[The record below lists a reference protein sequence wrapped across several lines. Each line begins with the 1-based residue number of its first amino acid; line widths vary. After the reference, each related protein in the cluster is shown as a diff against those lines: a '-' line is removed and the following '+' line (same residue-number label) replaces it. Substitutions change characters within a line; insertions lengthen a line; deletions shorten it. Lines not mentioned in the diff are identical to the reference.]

1 MKVILKKA
9 VVVVTIGMMAMLQSC
24 SSNDDLDGYTPTNF
38 NVGGKVEKG
47 PFVRGTAIQ
56 MQPLDADLDETGES
70 FTSTITDNE
79 GTFTFG
85 SKLLKSPYV
94 KLSASGYY
102 FNEVTGELSKGTLA
116 LNAVANLQNAADVN
130 LNILSHLKYQ
140 RVMDLVSKDG
150 KSFKEAN
157 NQAQEEVLKTFGL
170 EKYAKTDV
178 NHFSITSG
186 TDEAAALIA
195 VSSLILYNRSEA
207 QITEY
212 LSQLSEE
219 FAEDGNF
226 SETTKL
232 QIRKDMFSLESKL
245 PQIAENIKKRYQEMG
260 KEVAVKNLI
269 YYFDWDGD
277 GTAGNEIAPEN
288 HPVSLEANNINVP
301 MEGGSYEVKVNTTV
315 PVYLE
320 RPSISGDDISNL
332 TPVWGMEIY
341 ETGSGSEPS
350 INYTKELNNNIL
362 KVVVK
367 AASFRKEQTASIPL
381 YDGMG
386 NVVAS
391 LSLTQQANPNAE
403 IIVPRLGS
411 EGISLVSDFMRSL
424 SEAVTLE
431 AGINYCYTKIINN
444 PRLVAPSLVAP
455 ISSSEPN
462 IRNCWID
469 SYQALNMIA
478 RLYRADAMYRAVY
491 SPYLNVYRDLCY
503 YQLLTWWGGVVVIP
517 NTGFDGY
524 VDSYVSRTS
533 ESGILQMLE
542 EELLDAIKDLD
553 EKKCVAFAINANDAL
568 FVSKDVAR
576 ILLAKVYMYQ
586 QKWAAASELLQQVV
600 DKNIY
605 SMEKVPTKYT
615 SENKDLIL
623 ALNFSN
629 GSRASRVNVD
639 GSPED
644 VVPIMTTT
652 DVKLLYAE
660 CEIHLGNNAKAS
672 KYISEVGNIN
682 GISGTNVSVEG
693 IKQLRKSLKLQDYF
707 AFLKRNG
714 LAMKELGLEKY
725 QLLLP
730 IPQNEINANPNLT
743 QNPGY

>member
-140 RVMDLVSKDG
+140 RVMDLVAKDG

-269 YYFDWDGD
+269 YFFDWDGD

-288 HPVSLEANNINVP
+288 HPVSLETNNINVP

-320 RPSISGDDISNL
+320 RPSIPGDDIYDNSTSVL
-332 TPVWGMEIY
+332 GMKIY
-341 ETGSGSEPS
+341 ETGSGSEPC
-350 INYTKELNNNIL
+350 INYSKELNNNIL

-367 AASFRKEQTASIPL
+367 AASFRKEQAVSIPL

-391 LSLTQQANPNAE
+391 LNLTQQANPNAE

-411 EGISLVSDFMRSL
+411 DGISCVSEFMKSL
-424 SEAVTLE
+424 ANAVTLE
-431 AGINYCYTKIINN
+431 AQMNYRYTKIIND
-444 PRLVAPSLVAP
+444 PSFVAP
-455 ISSSEPN
+455 IRSSESN
-462 IRNCWID
+462 IHNCYIN

-491 SPYLNVYRDLCY
+491 SPYLNVYRDMCY
-503 YQLLTWWGGVVVIP
+503 YQMLIWWGGVVVVP
-517 NTGFDGY
+517 NAGFEGY
-524 VDSYVSRTS
+524 ADSYVPRTS
-533 ESGILQMLE
+533 ESSILQMLE
-542 EELLDAIKDLD
+542 EELVEAIRNLD
-553 EKKCVAFAINANDAL
+553 EKKCVAFATNANDAL

-586 QKWAAASELLQQVV
+586 QKWAAASNLLQQVV

-623 ALNFSN
+623 ALKVGNE
-629 GSRASRVNVD
+629 SRDSRVNVD
-639 GSPED
+639 GSPEK

-672 KYISEVGNIN
+672 KYISEVDNVN
-682 GISGTNVSVEG
+682 GISGTSVSVEG

-730 IPQNEINANPNLT
+730 IPQDEINANPSLN

>member
-140 RVMDLVSKDG
+140 RVMDLVAKDG

-232 QIRKDMFSLESKL
+232 QLRKDMFSLESKL

-288 HPVSLEANNINVP
+288 HPVSLETNNINVP

-320 RPSISGDDISNL
+320 RPSIPSDDKYDNL
-332 TPVWGMEIY
+332 TSVPGMGIY
-341 ETGSGSEPS
+341 ETGSGSEPC

-367 AASFRKEQTASIPL
+367 AASFRKEQAVSIPL

-391 LSLTQQANPNAE
+391 LNLTQQANPNAG

-411 EGISLVSDFMRSL
+411 DGISCVFGFMESL
-424 SEAVTLE
+424 ANAVTLE
-431 AGINYCYTKIINN
+431 AQMNYRYTKIIND
-444 PRLVAPSLVAP
+444 PSFVAP
-455 ISSSEPN
+455 IRSSESN
-462 IRNCWID
+462 IHDCWIN
-469 SYQALNMIA
+469 SYQALNRIA
-478 RLYRADAMYRAVY
+478 SLYRADAMYRAVY

-503 YQLLTWWGGVVVIP
+503 YQMLIWWGGVVVMP
-517 NTGFDGY
+517 NAGFG
-524 VDSYVSRTS
+524 SYADPSRTS
-533 ESGILQMLE
+533 ESSILQMLE
-542 EELLDAIKDLD
+542 EELVEAIRNLD
-553 EKKCVAFAINANDAL
+553 EKKCVAFATNANDAL

-586 QKWAAASELLQQVV
+586 QKWAAASDLLQKVV

-615 SENKDLIL
+615 SESKDLIL
-623 ALNFSN
+623 ALMFGI

-639 GSPED
+639 GSPEE

-660 CEIHLGNNAKAS
+660 CQIHLGNNAKAS

-730 IPQNEINANPNLT
+730 IPQNEIDMNPNFT

>member
-140 RVMDLVSKDG
+140 RVMDLVAKDG

-288 HPVSLEANNINVP
+288 HPVSLETNNINVP

-320 RPSISGDDISNL
+320 RPSFSEIENYPSVSVSG
-332 TPVWGMEIY
+332 TEIY
-341 ETGSGSEPS
+341 ETGSGNEPC

-367 AASFRKEQTASIPL
+367 AASFRKEQAVSIPL

-386 NVVAS
+386 NEVAC
-391 LSLTQQANPNAE
+391 LNLTQQANPNAE

-411 EGISLVSDFMRSL
+411 VGISLVSDFMRSL

-431 AGINYCYTKIINN
+431 AGMNYRYTKIIND
-444 PRLVAPSLVAP
+444 PSFVAP
-455 ISSSEPN
+455 IRSSESN
-462 IRNCWID
+462 IHNCYIN

-491 SPYLNVYRDLCY
+491 SPYLNVYRDMCY
-503 YQLLTWWGGVVVIP
+503 YQMLIWWGGVVVVP
-517 NTGFDGY
+517 NAGFEGY
-524 VDSYVSRTS
+524 ADSYVPRTS
-533 ESGILQMLE
+533 ESSILQMLE
-542 EELLDAIKDLD
+542 EELVEAIRNLD
-553 EKKCVAFAINANDAL
+553 EKKCVAFATNANDAL

-576 ILLAKVYMYQ
+576 ILLAKIYMYQ
-586 QKWAAASELLQQVV
+586 QKWAAASNLLQQVV

-623 ALNFSN
+623 ALKVGNE
-629 GSRASRVNVD
+629 SRDSRVNVD
-639 GSPED
+639 GSPEK

-672 KYISEVGNIN
+672 KYISEVDNVN
-682 GISGTNVSVEG
+682 GISGTSVSVEG

-730 IPQNEINANPNLT
+730 IPQDEINANPSLN

>member
-219 FAEDGNF
+219 FADDGNF

-320 RPSISGDDISNL
+320 RPSFSEIENYPSVSVSGM
-332 TPVWGMEIY
+332 GIY

-367 AASFRKEQTASIPL
+367 AASFRKEQAVSIPL

-424 SEAVTLE
+424 SEAVPRE
-431 AGINYCYTKIINN
+431 AQINYRYTKIIND
-444 PRLVAPSLVAP
+444 PRFVAP

-553 EKKCVAFAINANDAL
+553 EKKCVAFATNANDAL

-629 GSRASRVNVD
+629 GSRASRVYVD

-730 IPQNEINANPNLT
+730 IPENALMANPNLT

>member
-140 RVMDLVSKDG
+140 RVMDLVAKDG

-170 EKYAKTDV
+170 DKYAKTDV

-277 GTAGNEIAPEN
+277 GIAGNEIAPEN
-288 HPVSLEANNINVP
+288 HPVSLETNNINVP

-320 RPSISGDDISNL
+320 RPSIPGDDIYDNL
-332 TPVWGMEIY
+332 TSVSGMKIY
-341 ETGSGSEPS
+341 ETGSGSEPC

-367 AASFRKEQTASIPL
+367 AASFRKEQAVSIPL

-391 LSLTQQANPNAE
+391 LNLTQQANPNAE

-411 EGISLVSDFMRSL
+411 DGISCVSEFMKSL
-424 SEAVTLE
+424 ANAVTLE
-431 AGINYCYTKIINN
+431 AQMNYRYTKIIND
-444 PRLVAPSLVAP
+444 PSFVAP
-455 ISSSEPN
+455 IRSSESN
-462 IRNCWID
+462 IHNCYIN

-491 SPYLNVYRDLCY
+491 SPYLNVYRDMCY
-503 YQLLTWWGGVVVIP
+503 YQMLIWWGGVVVVP
-517 NTGFDGY
+517 NAGFEGY
-524 VDSYVSRTS
+524 ADSYVPRTS
-533 ESGILQMLE
+533 ESSILQMLE
-542 EELLDAIKDLD
+542 EELVETIRNLD
-553 EKKCVAFAINANDAL
+553 EKKCVAFATNANDAL

-586 QKWAAASELLQQVV
+586 QKWAAASNLLQQVV

-623 ALNFSN
+623 ALKVGNE
-629 GSRASRVNVD
+629 SRDSRVNVD
-639 GSPED
+639 GSPEK

-672 KYISEVGNIN
+672 KYISEVDNVN
-682 GISGTNVSVEG
+682 GISGTSVSVEG

-730 IPQNEINANPNLT
+730 IPQDEINANPSLN

>member
-140 RVMDLVSKDG
+140 RVMDLVAKDG

-288 HPVSLEANNINVP
+288 HPVSLETNNINVP

-320 RPSISGDDISNL
+320 RPSFSEIENYPSVSVSGM
-332 TPVWGMEIY
+332 GIY
-341 ETGSGSEPS
+341 ETGSGSEPC

-367 AASFRKEQTASIPL
+367 AASFRKEQAVSIPL

-391 LSLTQQANPNAE
+391 LNLTQQANPNAG

-411 EGISLVSDFMRSL
+411 DGISCVFGFMESL
-424 SEAVTLE
+424 ANAVTLE
-431 AGINYCYTKIINN
+431 AQMNYRYTKIIND
-444 PRLVAPSLVAP
+444 PSFVAP
-455 ISSSEPN
+455 IRSSESN
-462 IRNCWID
+462 IHDCWIN
-469 SYQALNMIA
+469 SYQALNRIA
-478 RLYRADAMYRAVY
+478 SLYRADAMYRAVY

-503 YQLLTWWGGVVVIP
+503 YQMLIWWGGVVVMP
-517 NTGFDGY
+517 NAGFGSCADP
-524 VDSYVSRTS
+524 SRTS
-533 ESGILQMLE
+533 ESSILQMLE
-542 EELLDAIKDLD
+542 EELVEAIRNLD
-553 EKKCVAFAINANDAL
+553 EKKCVAFATNANDAL

-586 QKWAAASELLQQVV
+586 QKWAAASDLLQKVV

-615 SENKDLIL
+615 SESKDLIL
-623 ALNFSN
+623 ALMFGI

-639 GSPED
+639 GSPEE

-660 CEIHLGNNAKAS
+660 CQIHLGNNAKAS

-730 IPQNEINANPNLT
+730 IPQNEIDMNPNFT

>member
-140 RVMDLVSKDG
+140 RVMDLVAKDG

-269 YYFDWDGD
+269 YFFDWDGD

-288 HPVSLEANNINVP
+288 HPVSLETNNINVP

-320 RPSISGDDISNL
+320 RPSIPGDDIYDNSTSVL
-332 TPVWGMEIY
+332 GMKIY
-341 ETGSGSEPS
+341 ETGSGSEPC
-350 INYTKELNNNIL
+350 INYSKELNNNIL

-367 AASFRKEQTASIPL
+367 AASFRKEQAVSIPL

-386 NVVAS
+386 NVVAR
-391 LSLTQQANPNAE
+391 LNLTQQANPNAE

-411 EGISLVSDFMRSL
+411 DGISLVSDFMRSL

-444 PRLVAPSLVAP
+444 PRLVAP
-455 ISSSEPN
+455 ISSFNENLINYWSNEY
-462 IRNCWID
+462 
-469 SYQALNMIA
+469 SSLNLIA
-478 RLYRADAMYRAVY
+478 YLYRADSMYRAVY
-491 SPYLNVYRDLCY
+491 SPYLNVYRDMCY
-503 YQLLTWWGGVVVIP
+503 YQMLIWWGGVVVVP
-517 NTGFDGY
+517 NAGFE
-524 VDSYVSRTS
+524 SYADPSRTS
-533 ESGILQMLE
+533 ESSILQMLE
-542 EELLDAIKDLD
+542 EELVEAIRNLD
-553 EKKCVAFAINANDAL
+553 EKKCVAFATNANDAL

-586 QKWAAASELLQQVV
+586 QKWAAVSNLLQKVV
-600 DKNIY
+600 DKSIY
-605 SMEKVPTKYT
+605 PIEKVPTKYT

-623 ALNFSN
+623 ALMVGNE
-629 GSRASRVNVD
+629 SRASRVYVD

-660 CEIHLGNNAKAS
+660 CEIHMGNNAKAS
-672 KYISEVGNIN
+672 KYISEVDNVN
-682 GISGTNVSVEG
+682 GISGTSVSVEG

-714 LAMKELGLEKY
+714 LAIKELGLEKY

-730 IPQNEINANPNLT
+730 IPQNEINMNPNMT

>member
-1 MKVILKKA
+1 MKVFLKKA

-140 RVMDLVSKDG
+140 RVMDLVAKDG

-288 HPVSLEANNINVP
+288 HPVSLETNNINVP

-320 RPSISGDDISNL
+320 RPSIPGDDIYDNS
-332 TPVWGMEIY
+332 TSVSGMGIY
-341 ETGSGSEPS
+341 ETGSGSEPC
-350 INYTKELNNNIL
+350 INYSKELNNNIL

-367 AASFRKEQTASIPL
+367 AASFRKEQAVSIPL

-386 NVVAS
+386 NVVAR
-391 LSLTQQANPNAE
+391 LNLTQQANPNAE

-411 EGISLVSDFMRSL
+411 DGISLVSDFMRSL

-444 PRLVAPSLVAP
+444 PRLVAP
-455 ISSSEPN
+455 ISSFNENLINYWSNEY
-462 IRNCWID
+462 
-469 SYQALNMIA
+469 SSLNLIA
-478 RLYRADAMYRAVY
+478 YLYRADSMYRAVY
-491 SPYLNVYRDLCY
+491 SPYLNVYRDMCY
-503 YQLLTWWGGVVVIP
+503 YQMLIWWGGVVVVP
-517 NTGFDGY
+517 NAGFE
-524 VDSYVSRTS
+524 SYADPSRTS
-533 ESGILQMLE
+533 ESSILQMLE
-542 EELLDAIKDLD
+542 EELVEAIRNLD
-553 EKKCVAFAINANDAL
+553 EKKCVAFATNANDAL

-586 QKWAAASELLQQVV
+586 QKWAAASNLLQKVV
-600 DKNIY
+600 DKSIY
-605 SMEKVPTKYT
+605 PIEKVPTKYT

-623 ALNFSN
+623 ALMVGNE
-629 GSRASRVNVD
+629 SRASRVYVD

-672 KYISEVGNIN
+672 KYISEVDNVN
-682 GISGTNVSVEG
+682 GISGTSVSVEG

-714 LAMKELGLEKY
+714 LAIKELGLEKY

-730 IPQNEINANPNLT
+730 IPQNEINAYPSLN

>member
-140 RVMDLVSKDG
+140 RVMDLVAKDG

-269 YYFDWDGD
+269 YFFDWDGD

-288 HPVSLEANNINVP
+288 HPVSLETNNINVP

-320 RPSISGDDISNL
+320 RPSFSEIENYPSVSVSG
-332 TPVWGMEIY
+332 TEIY
-341 ETGSGSEPS
+341 ETGSGNEPC

-362 KVVVK
+362 KVVIK
-367 AASFRKEQTASIPL
+367 AASFRKEQAVSIPL

-386 NVVAS
+386 NEVAC
-391 LSLTQQANPNAE
+391 LNLTQQANPNAE

-411 EGISLVSDFMRSL
+411 VGISLVSDFMRSL

-431 AGINYCYTKIINN
+431 AGMNYRYTKIINDS
-444 PRLVAPSLVAP
+444 RFVAP
-455 ISSSEPN
+455 IRSSEPN
-462 IRNCWID
+462 IHNCWIN

-478 RLYRADAMYRAVY
+478 RLYRVDSMYRAVY

-503 YQLLTWWGGVVVIP
+503 YQMLTWWGGVVVIP
-517 NTGFDGY
+517 NIGFDGY

-553 EKKCVAFAINANDAL
+553 EKKCVAFATNANDAL

-586 QKWAAASELLQQVV
+586 QKWAAASDLLQQVV

-615 SENKDLIL
+615 SDSKDLIWSF
-623 ALNFSN
+623 AKYIYT
-629 GSRASRVNVD
+629 RASRVYVD

-672 KYISEVGNIN
+672 KYISEVDNVN
-682 GISGTNVSVEG
+682 GISGTSVSVEG

-714 LAMKELGLEKY
+714 LAMKELGLEKN

-730 IPQNEINANPNLT
+730 IPQNEINANPSLN

>member
-140 RVMDLVSKDG
+140 RVMDLVAKDG

-288 HPVSLEANNINVP
+288 HPISLETNNINVP

-320 RPSISGDDISNL
+320 RPSFSEIENYPSVSVSGM
-332 TPVWGMEIY
+332 GIY

-367 AASFRKEQTASIPL
+367 AASFRKEQAVSIPL

-424 SEAVTLE
+424 SEAVTVE
-431 AGINYCYTKIINN
+431 AQINYRYTKIINDS
-444 PRLVAPSLVAP
+444 RFVAP
-455 ISSSEPN
+455 IRSSEPN

-553 EKKCVAFAINANDAL
+553 EKKCVAFATNANDAL

-605 SMEKVPTKYT
+605 SMEKVTTKYT

-623 ALNFSN
+623 ALKFGN

-730 IPQNEINANPNLT
+730 IPQNELMVNPNLT

>member
-1 MKVILKKA
+1 M
-9 VVVVTIGMMAMLQSC
+9 
-24 SSNDDLDGYTPTNF
+24 
-38 NVGGKVEKG
+38 KVEKG

-56 MQPLDADLDETGES
+56 MQPLDAELDETGES

-140 RVMDLVSKDG
+140 RVMDLVAKDG

-288 HPVSLEANNINVP
+288 HPVRLETNNINVP

-320 RPSISGDDISNL
+320 RPSIPGDDIYDNS
-332 TPVWGMEIY
+332 TSVSGMEIY
-341 ETGSGSEPS
+341 ETGSEPC

-367 AASFRKEQTASIPL
+367 AASFRKEQAVSIPL

-391 LSLTQQANPNAE
+391 LNLTQQANPNAE

-411 EGISLVSDFMRSL
+411 DGIRLVSGLMERL
-424 SEAVTLE
+424 ANAVTLE
-431 AGINYCYTKIINN
+431 AQMNYRYTKIIND
-444 PRLVAPSLVAP
+444 PHFVAP

-462 IRNCWID
+462 INNCWRY
-469 SYQALNMIA
+469 SYQALNRIA
-478 RLYRADAMYRAVY
+478 MLYRADAMYRAVY

-503 YQLLTWWGGVVVIP
+503 YQMLIWWGGVVVVP
-517 NTGFDGY
+517 NAGFE
-524 VDSYVSRTS
+524 SYADPSRTS
-533 ESGILQMLE
+533 ESSILQMLE
-542 EELLDAIKDLD
+542 EELVEAIRNLD
-553 EKKCVAFAINANDAL
+553 EKKCVAFATNANDAL

-586 QKWAAASELLQQVV
+586 QKWAAASNLLQKVV
-600 DKNIY
+600 DKSIY
-605 SMEKVPTKYT
+605 PIEKVPTKYT

-623 ALNFSN
+623 ALMVGNE
-629 GSRASRVNVD
+629 SRASRVYVD

-660 CEIHLGNNAKAS
+660 CEIHLDNNAKAS

-730 IPQNEINANPNLT
+730 IPQNGIDMNPNLT

>member
-140 RVMDLVSKDG
+140 RVMDLVAKDG

-277 GTAGNEIAPEN
+277 GIAGNEIAPEN
-288 HPVSLEANNINVP
+288 HPVSLETNNINVP

-320 RPSISGDDISNL
+320 RPSFSEIENYPSVSVSG
-332 TPVWGMEIY
+332 TEIY
-341 ETGSGSEPS
+341 ETGSGNEPC

-367 AASFRKEQTASIPL
+367 AASFRKEQAVSIPL

-386 NVVAS
+386 NEVAC
-391 LSLTQQANPNAE
+391 LNLTQQANPNAE

-411 EGISLVSDFMRSL
+411 VGISLVSDFMRSL
-424 SEAVTLE
+424 SEAVTRE
-431 AGINYCYTKIINN
+431 AGMNYRYTKIIND
-444 PRLVAPSLVAP
+444 PRFVAP
-455 ISSSEPN
+455 IRSSETN
-462 IRNCWID
+462 IHNCWID

-553 EKKCVAFAINANDAL
+553 EKKCVAFATNANDAL

-605 SMEKVPTKYT
+605 SMEKVTTKYT

-623 ALNFSN
+623 ALKFGN
-629 GSRASRVNVD
+629 GSRVSRVNVD

-660 CEIHLGNNAKAS
+660 CQIHLGNNAKAS

-730 IPQNEINANPNLT
+730 IPQNELMGNPNLN

>member
-130 LNILSHLKYQ
+130 LNILSYLKYQ
-140 RVMDLVSKDG
+140 RVMDLVAKDG

-332 TPVWGMEIY
+332 TPVLGMEIY

-411 EGISLVSDFMRSL
+411 DGISWVSEFMKSL
-424 SEAVTLE
+424 SDAVTVE
-431 AGINYCYTKIINN
+431 AQMNYRYTKIINDS
-444 PRLVAPSLVAP
+444 RFVAP
-455 ISSSEPN
+455 IRSSEPN

-503 YQLLTWWGGVVVIP
+503 YQMLTWWGGVVVIP

-553 EKKCVAFAINANDAL
+553 EKKCVAFATNANDAL

-586 QKWAAASELLQQVV
+586 QKWAAASNLLQQVV

-615 SENKDLIL
+615 SDSKDLIWSF
-623 ALNFSN
+623 AKYNYT
-629 GSRASRVNVD
+629 RASRVYVD

-730 IPQNEINANPNLT
+730 IPENELMAHPNLT

>member
-140 RVMDLVSKDG
+140 RVMDLVAKDG

-269 YYFDWDGD
+269 YFFDWDGD

-288 HPVSLEANNINVP
+288 HPVSLETNNINVP

-320 RPSISGDDISNL
+320 RPSIPGDDIYDNSTSVL
-332 TPVWGMEIY
+332 GMKIY
-341 ETGSGSEPS
+341 ETGSGSEPC
-350 INYTKELNNNIL
+350 INYSKELNNNIL

-367 AASFRKEQTASIPL
+367 AASFRKEQAVSIPL

-386 NVVAS
+386 NVVAR
-391 LSLTQQANPNAE
+391 LNLTQQANPNAE

-411 EGISLVSDFMRSL
+411 DGISCVSEFMKSL
-424 SEAVTLE
+424 ANAVTLE
-431 AGINYCYTKIINN
+431 AQMNYRYTKIIND
-444 PRLVAPSLVAP
+444 PSFVAP
-455 ISSSEPN
+455 IRSSESN
-462 IRNCWID
+462 IHNCYIN

-491 SPYLNVYRDLCY
+491 SPYLNVYRDMCY
-503 YQLLTWWGGVVVIP
+503 YQMLIWWGGVVVVP
-517 NTGFDGY
+517 NAGFEGY
-524 VDSYVSRTS
+524 ADSYVPRTS
-533 ESGILQMLE
+533 ESSILQMLE
-542 EELLDAIKDLD
+542 EELVEAIRNLD
-553 EKKCVAFAINANDAL
+553 EKKCVAFATNANDAL

-586 QKWAAASELLQQVV
+586 QKWAAASNLLQQVV

-623 ALNFSN
+623 ALKVGNE
-629 GSRASRVNVD
+629 SRDSRVNVD
-639 GSPED
+639 GSPEK

-672 KYISEVGNIN
+672 KYISEVDNVN
-682 GISGTNVSVEG
+682 GIFGTSVSVEG

-730 IPQNEINANPNLT
+730 IPQDEINANPSLN

>member
-140 RVMDLVSKDG
+140 RVMDLVAKDG

-212 LSQLSEE
+212 LSLLSEE

-320 RPSISGDDISNL
+320 RPSFSEIENYPSVSVSGM
-332 TPVWGMEIY
+332 GIY

-367 AASFRKEQTASIPL
+367 AASFRKEQAVSIPL

-411 EGISLVSDFMRSL
+411 DGISLVSEFMRSL
-424 SEAVTLE
+424 SEAVPRE
-431 AGINYCYTKIINN
+431 AQINYRYTKIIND
-444 PRLVAPSLVAP
+444 PRFVAP
-455 ISSSEPN
+455 IRSNEPN

-478 RLYRADAMYRAVY
+478 RLYRVDSMYRAVY

-533 ESGILQMLE
+533 ESDILQMLE
-542 EELLDAIKDLD
+542 EELLDAIKNLD
-553 EKKCVAFAINANDAL
+553 EKKCVAFATNANDAL

-586 QKWAAASELLQQVV
+586 QKWAAASNLLQQVV

-623 ALNFSN
+623 ALKFGI
-629 GSRASRVNVD
+629 GSRDSRVNVD

-660 CEIHLGNNAKAS
+660 CQIHLGNNAKAS

-730 IPQNEINANPNLT
+730 IPENELMANPNLT

>member
-140 RVMDLVSKDG
+140 RVMNLVAKDG

-288 HPVSLEANNINVP
+288 HPVSLETNNINVP

-320 RPSISGDDISNL
+320 RPSIPGDDIYDNSTSVL
-332 TPVWGMEIY
+332 GMKIY
-341 ETGSGSEPS
+341 ETGSGSEPC
-350 INYTKELNNNIL
+350 INYSKELNNNIL

-367 AASFRKEQTASIPL
+367 AASFRKEQAVSIPL

-391 LSLTQQANPNAE
+391 LNLTQQANPNAE

-411 EGISLVSDFMRSL
+411 DGISCVSEFMKSL
-424 SEAVTLE
+424 ANAVTLE
-431 AGINYCYTKIINN
+431 AQMNYRYTKIIND
-444 PRLVAPSLVAP
+444 PSFVAP
-455 ISSSEPN
+455 IRSSESN
-462 IRNCWID
+462 IHNCYIN

-491 SPYLNVYRDLCY
+491 SPYLNVYRDMCY
-503 YQLLTWWGGVVVIP
+503 YQMLIWWGGVVVVP
-517 NTGFDGY
+517 NAGFEGY
-524 VDSYVSRTS
+524 ADSYVPRTS
-533 ESGILQMLE
+533 ESSILQMLE
-542 EELLDAIKDLD
+542 EELVEAIRNLD
-553 EKKCVAFAINANDAL
+553 EKKCVAFATNANDAL

-586 QKWAAASELLQQVV
+586 QKWAAASNLLQQVV

-623 ALNFSN
+623 ALKVGNE
-629 GSRASRVNVD
+629 SRDSRVNVD
-639 GSPED
+639 GSPEK

-672 KYISEVGNIN
+672 KYISEVDNVN
-682 GISGTNVSVEG
+682 GISGTSVSVEG

-730 IPQNEINANPNLT
+730 IPQDEINANPSLN
-743 QNPGY
+743 QNQGY

>member
-1 MKVILKKA
+1 M
-9 VVVVTIGMMAMLQSC
+9 
-24 SSNDDLDGYTPTNF
+24 
-38 NVGGKVEKG
+38 
-47 PFVRGTAIQ
+47 
-56 MQPLDADLDETGES
+56 
-70 FTSTITDNE
+70 
-79 GTFTFG
+79 
-85 SKLLKSPYV
+85 
-94 KLSASGYY
+94 SASGYY

-140 RVMDLVSKDG
+140 RVMNLVAKDG

-288 HPVSLEANNINVP
+288 HPVRLETNNINVP

-320 RPSISGDDISNL
+320 RPSIPGDDIYDNS
-332 TPVWGMEIY
+332 TSVSGMEIY
-341 ETGSGSEPS
+341 ETGSEPC

-367 AASFRKEQTASIPL
+367 AASFRKEQAVSIPL

-391 LSLTQQANPNAE
+391 LNLTQQANPNAE

-411 EGISLVSDFMRSL
+411 DGIRLVSGLMERL
-424 SEAVTLE
+424 ANAVTLE
-431 AGINYCYTKIINN
+431 AQMNYRYTKIIND
-444 PRLVAPSLVAP
+444 PHFVAP

-462 IRNCWID
+462 INNCWRY
-469 SYQALNMIA
+469 SYQALNRIA
-478 RLYRADAMYRAVY
+478 MLYRADAMYRAVY

-503 YQLLTWWGGVVVIP
+503 YQMLIWWGGVVVVP
-517 NTGFDGY
+517 NAGFE
-524 VDSYVSRTS
+524 SYADPSRTS
-533 ESGILQMLE
+533 ESSILQMLE
-542 EELLDAIKDLD
+542 EELVEAIRNLD
-553 EKKCVAFAINANDAL
+553 EKKCVAFATNANDAL

-586 QKWAAASELLQQVV
+586 QKWAAASNLLQKVV
-600 DKNIY
+600 DKSIY
-605 SMEKVPTKYT
+605 PIEKVPTKYT

-623 ALNFSN
+623 ALMVGNE
-629 GSRASRVNVD
+629 SRASRVYVD

-672 KYISEVGNIN
+672 KYISEVDNVN
-682 GISGTNVSVEG
+682 GISGTSVSVEG

-714 LAMKELGLEKY
+714 LAIKELGLEKY

-730 IPQNEINANPNLT
+730 IPQNEINMNPNMT

>member
-130 LNILSHLKYQ
+130 LNILSQLKYQ
-140 RVMDLVSKDG
+140 RVMDLVAKDG

-288 HPVSLEANNINVP
+288 HPVSLETNNINVP

-315 PVYLE
+315 TVYLE
-320 RPSISGDDISNL
+320 RPSIPGDDIYDNL
-332 TPVWGMEIY
+332 TSVPGMGIY
-341 ETGSGSEPS
+341 ETGSGSEPC

-367 AASFRKEQTASIPL
+367 AASFRKEQAVSIPL

-391 LSLTQQANPNAE
+391 LNLTQQANPNAG

-411 EGISLVSDFMRSL
+411 DGISCVFGFMESL
-424 SEAVTLE
+424 ANAVTLE
-431 AGINYCYTKIINN
+431 AQMNYRYTKIIND
-444 PRLVAPSLVAP
+444 PSFVAP
-455 ISSSEPN
+455 IRSSESN
-462 IRNCWID
+462 IHDCWIN
-469 SYQALNMIA
+469 SYQALNRIA
-478 RLYRADAMYRAVY
+478 SLYRADAMYRAVY

-503 YQLLTWWGGVVVIP
+503 YQMLIWWGGVVVMP
-517 NTGFDGY
+517 NAGFE
-524 VDSYVSRTS
+524 SYADPSRTS
-533 ESGILQMLE
+533 ESSILQMLE
-542 EELLDAIKDLD
+542 EELVEAIRNLD
-553 EKKCVAFAINANDAL
+553 EKKCVAFATNANDAL

-586 QKWAAASELLQQVV
+586 QKWAAASNLLQKVV
-600 DKNIY
+600 DKSIY
-605 SMEKVPTKYT
+605 PIEKVPTKYT

-623 ALNFSN
+623 ALMVGNE
-629 GSRASRVNVD
+629 SRASRVYVD

-730 IPQNEINANPNLT
+730 IPQNELMGNPNLN

>member
-140 RVMDLVSKDG
+140 RVMDLVAKDG

-226 SETTKL
+226 SETIKL

-320 RPSISGDDISNL
+320 RPSFSEIENYPSVSVSGM
-332 TPVWGMEIY
+332 GIY

-367 AASFRKEQTASIPL
+367 AASFRKEQAVSIPL

-411 EGISLVSDFMRSL
+411 EGISLVSDFMRRL
-424 SEAVTLE
+424 PEAVTLE
-431 AGINYCYTKIINN
+431 AGMNYRYTKIINE
-444 PRLVAPSLVAP
+444 PSFVAP
-455 ISSSEPN
+455 ISSSESN
-462 IRNCWID
+462 IRKCWID

-533 ESGILQMLE
+533 ESDILQMLE
-542 EELLDAIKDLD
+542 EELLDAIKNLD
-553 EKKCVAFAINANDAL
+553 EKKCVAFATNANDAL

-586 QKWAAASELLQQVV
+586 QKWAAASNLLQQVV

-623 ALNFSN
+623 ALKFGI

-660 CEIHLGNNAKAS
+660 CQIHLGNNAKAS

-730 IPQNEINANPNLT
+730 IPENELMANPNLT

>member
-1 MKVILKKA
+1 
-9 VVVVTIGMMAMLQSC
+9 
-24 SSNDDLDGYTPTNF
+24 
-38 NVGGKVEKG
+38 
-47 PFVRGTAIQ
+47 
-56 MQPLDADLDETGES
+56 
-70 FTSTITDNE
+70 
-79 GTFTFG
+79 
-85 SKLLKSPYV
+85 
-94 KLSASGYY
+94 
-102 FNEVTGELSKGTLA
+102 
-116 LNAVANLQNAADVN
+116 
-130 LNILSHLKYQ
+130 
-140 RVMDLVSKDG
+140 MDLVAKDG

-288 HPVSLEANNINVP
+288 HPVRLETNNINVP

-320 RPSISGDDISNL
+320 RPSIPGDDIYDNS
-332 TPVWGMEIY
+332 TSVSGMEIY
-341 ETGSGSEPS
+341 ETGSEPC

-367 AASFRKEQTASIPL
+367 AASFRKEQAVSIPL

-391 LSLTQQANPNAE
+391 LNLTQQANPNAE

-411 EGISLVSDFMRSL
+411 DGIRLVSGLMERL
-424 SEAVTLE
+424 ANAVTLE
-431 AGINYCYTKIINN
+431 AQMNYRYTKIIND
-444 PRLVAPSLVAP
+444 PHFVAP

-462 IRNCWID
+462 INNCWRY
-469 SYQALNMIA
+469 SYQALNRIA
-478 RLYRADAMYRAVY
+478 MLYRADTMYRAVY

-503 YQLLTWWGGVVVIP
+503 YQMLIWWGGVVVVP
-517 NTGFDGY
+517 NAGFE
-524 VDSYVSRTS
+524 SYADPSRTS
-533 ESGILQMLE
+533 ESSILQMLE
-542 EELLDAIKDLD
+542 EELVEAIRNLD
-553 EKKCVAFAINANDAL
+553 EKKCVAFATNANDAL

-586 QKWAAASELLQQVV
+586 QKWAAASNLLQKVV
-600 DKNIY
+600 DKSIY
-605 SMEKVPTKYT
+605 PIEKVPTKYT

-623 ALNFSN
+623 ALMVGNE
-629 GSRASRVNVD
+629 SRASRVYVD

-672 KYISEVGNIN
+672 KYISEVDNVN
-682 GISGTNVSVEG
+682 GISGTSVSVEG

-714 LAMKELGLEKY
+714 LAIKELGLEKY

-730 IPQNEINANPNLT
+730 IPQNEINMNPNMT

>member
-140 RVMDLVSKDG
+140 RVMDLVAKDG

-288 HPVSLEANNINVP
+288 HPVSLETNNINVP

-320 RPSISGDDISNL
+320 RPSIPSDDKYDNL
-332 TPVWGMEIY
+332 TSVPGMGIY
-341 ETGSGSEPS
+341 ETGSGSEPC

-367 AASFRKEQTASIPL
+367 AASFRKEQAVSIPL

-391 LSLTQQANPNAE
+391 LNLTQQANPNAG

-411 EGISLVSDFMRSL
+411 DGISCVFGFMESL
-424 SEAVTLE
+424 ANAVTLE
-431 AGINYCYTKIINN
+431 AQMNYRYTKIIND
-444 PRLVAPSLVAP
+444 PSFVAP
-455 ISSSEPN
+455 IRSSESN
-462 IRNCWID
+462 IHDCWIN
-469 SYQALNMIA
+469 SYQALNRIA
-478 RLYRADAMYRAVY
+478 SLYRADAMYRAVY

-503 YQLLTWWGGVVVIP
+503 YQMLIWWGGVVVMP
-517 NTGFDGY
+517 NAGFGSCADP
-524 VDSYVSRTS
+524 SRTS
-533 ESGILQMLE
+533 ESSILQMLE
-542 EELLDAIKDLD
+542 EELVEAIRNLD
-553 EKKCVAFAINANDAL
+553 EKKCVAFATNANDAL

-586 QKWAAASELLQQVV
+586 QKWAAASDLLQKVV

-615 SENKDLIL
+615 SESKDLIL
-623 ALNFSN
+623 ALMFGI

-660 CEIHLGNNAKAS
+660 CQIHLGNNAKAS

-730 IPQNEINANPNLT
+730 IPQNGIDMNPNLT

>member
-157 NQAQEEVLKTFGL
+157 KQAQEEVLKTFGL

-288 HPVSLEANNINVP
+288 HPVSLETNNINVP
-301 MEGGSYEVKVNTTV
+301 MEGGSYEVKVNTIV

-320 RPSISGDDISNL
+320 RPSFSGDDIYDNT
-332 TPVWGMEIY
+332 TPVLEIGIY
-341 ETGSGSEPS
+341 ETGSGNEPC

-367 AASFRKEQTASIPL
+367 AASFRKEQAVSIPL

-386 NVVAS
+386 NEVAR
-391 LSLTQQANPNAE
+391 LNLTQQANPNAE

-411 EGISLVSDFMRSL
+411 EGIRLVSEFMESL
-424 SEAVTLE
+424 SEA
-431 AGINYCYTKIINN
+431 
-444 PRLVAPSLVAP
+444 
-455 ISSSEPN
+455 
-462 IRNCWID
+462 
-469 SYQALNMIA
+469 
-478 RLYRADAMYRAVY
+478 
-491 SPYLNVYRDLCY
+491 
-503 YQLLTWWGGVVVIP
+503 IP
-517 NTGFDGY
+517 
-524 VDSYVSRTS
+524 
-533 ESGILQMLE
+533 
-542 EELLDAIKDLD
+542 
-553 EKKCVAFAINANDAL
+553 
-568 FVSKDVAR
+568 
-576 ILLAKVYMYQ
+576 
-586 QKWAAASELLQQVV
+586 
-600 DKNIY
+600 
-605 SMEKVPTKYT
+605 
-615 SENKDLIL
+615 
-623 ALNFSN
+623 
-629 GSRASRVNVD
+629 
-639 GSPED
+639 
-644 VVPIMTTT
+644 
-652 DVKLLYAE
+652 
-660 CEIHLGNNAKAS
+660 
-672 KYISEVGNIN
+672 
-682 GISGTNVSVEG
+682 
-693 IKQLRKSLKLQDYF
+693 LR
-707 AFLKRNG
+707 RR
-714 LAMKELGLEKY
+714 
-725 QLLLP
+725 
-730 IPQNEINANPNLT
+730 
-743 QNPGY
+743 

>member
-116 LNAVANLQNAADVN
+116 LNAVANLQNSADVN

-140 RVMDLVSKDG
+140 RVMDLVAKDG

-269 YYFDWDGD
+269 YFFDWDGD

-288 HPVSLEANNINVP
+288 HPVSLETNNINVP

-320 RPSISGDDISNL
+320 RPSIPGDDIYDNSTSVL
-332 TPVWGMEIY
+332 GMKIY
-341 ETGSGSEPS
+341 ETGSGSEPC
-350 INYTKELNNNIL
+350 INYSKELNNNIL

-367 AASFRKEQTASIPL
+367 AASFRKEQAVSIPL

-386 NVVAS
+386 NVVAR
-391 LSLTQQANPNAE
+391 LNLTQQANPNAE

-411 EGISLVSDFMRSL
+411 DGISLVSDFMRSL

-444 PRLVAPSLVAP
+444 PRLVAP
-455 ISSSEPN
+455 ISSFNENLINYWSNEY
-462 IRNCWID
+462 
-469 SYQALNMIA
+469 SSLNLIA
-478 RLYRADAMYRAVY
+478 YLYRADSMYRAVY
-491 SPYLNVYRDLCY
+491 SPYLNVYRDMCY
-503 YQLLTWWGGVVVIP
+503 YQMLIWWGGVVVVP
-517 NTGFDGY
+517 NAGFE
-524 VDSYVSRTS
+524 SYADPSRTS
-533 ESGILQMLE
+533 ESSILQMLE
-542 EELLDAIKDLD
+542 EELVEAIRNLD
-553 EKKCVAFAINANDAL
+553 EKKCVAFATNANDAL

-586 QKWAAASELLQQVV
+586 QKWAAASNLLQKVV
-600 DKNIY
+600 DKSIY
-605 SMEKVPTKYT
+605 PIEKVPTKYT

-623 ALNFSN
+623 ALMVGNE
-629 GSRASRVNVD
+629 SRASRVYVD

-672 KYISEVGNIN
+672 KYISEVDNVN
-682 GISGTNVSVEG
+682 GISGTSVSVEG

-714 LAMKELGLEKY
+714 LAIKELGLEKY

-730 IPQNEINANPNLT
+730 IPQNEINMNPNMT

>member
-157 NQAQEEVLKTFGL
+157 KQAQEEVLKTFGL

-288 HPVSLEANNINVP
+288 HPVSLETNNINVP

-320 RPSISGDDISNL
+320 RPSFSEIENYPSVSVSG
-332 TPVWGMEIY
+332 TEIY
-341 ETGSGSEPS
+341 ETGSGNEPC

-367 AASFRKEQTASIPL
+367 AAFFRKEQAVSIPL

-424 SEAVTLE
+424 SEAVTRE
-431 AGINYCYTKIINN
+431 AGMNYRYTKIIND
-444 PRLVAPSLVAP
+444 PRFVAP
-455 ISSSEPN
+455 IRSSETN
-462 IRNCWID
+462 IHNCWID

-553 EKKCVAFAINANDAL
+553 EKKCVAFATNANDAL

-586 QKWAAASELLQQVV
+586 QKWAAASNLLQQVV

-623 ALNFSN
+623 ALKFGI

-639 GSPED
+639 GSPEE

-672 KYISEVGNIN
+672 KYISEVGNVN
-682 GISGTNVSVEG
+682 GISGTNISVEG

-714 LAMKELGLEKY
+714 LAIKELGLEKY

-730 IPQNEINANPNLT
+730 IPENAIDMNPNLT

>member
-56 MQPLDADLDETGES
+56 MQPLDAELDETGES

-140 RVMDLVSKDG
+140 RVMNLVAKDG

-288 HPVSLEANNINVP
+288 HPVRLETNNINVP
-301 MEGGSYEVKVNTTV
+301 MEGGSYEVKVNITV

-320 RPSISGDDISNL
+320 RPSIPGDDIYDNS
-332 TPVWGMEIY
+332 TSVSGMEIY
-341 ETGSGSEPS
+341 ETGSEPC

-367 AASFRKEQTASIPL
+367 AASFRKEQAVSIPL

-391 LSLTQQANPNAE
+391 LNLTQQANPNAE

-411 EGISLVSDFMRSL
+411 DGIRLVSGLMERL
-424 SEAVTLE
+424 ANAVTLE
-431 AGINYCYTKIINN
+431 AQMNYRYTKIIND
-444 PRLVAPSLVAP
+444 PHFVAP

-462 IRNCWID
+462 INNCWRY
-469 SYQALNMIA
+469 SYQALNRIA
-478 RLYRADAMYRAVY
+478 MLYRADAMYRAVY

-503 YQLLTWWGGVVVIP
+503 YQMLIWWGGVVVVP
-517 NTGFDGY
+517 NAGFE
-524 VDSYVSRTS
+524 SYADPSRTS
-533 ESGILQMLE
+533 ESSILQMLE
-542 EELLDAIKDLD
+542 EELVEAIRNLD
-553 EKKCVAFAINANDAL
+553 EKKCVAFATNANDAL

-586 QKWAAASELLQQVV
+586 QKWAAASNLLQKVV
-600 DKNIY
+600 DKSIY
-605 SMEKVPTKYT
+605 PIEKVPTKYT

-623 ALNFSN
+623 ALMVGNE
-629 GSRASRVNVD
+629 SRASRVYVD

-672 KYISEVGNIN
+672 KYISEVDNVN
-682 GISGTNVSVEG
+682 GISGTSVSVEG

-714 LAMKELGLEKY
+714 LAIKELGLEKY

-730 IPQNEINANPNLT
+730 IPQNEINMNPNMT

>member
-140 RVMDLVSKDG
+140 RVMDLVAKDG

-260 KEVAVKNLI
+260 KEVAVNNLI

-288 HPVSLEANNINVP
+288 HPVSLETNNINVP

-320 RPSISGDDISNL
+320 RPSIPSDDKYDNL
-332 TPVWGMEIY
+332 TSVPGMGIY
-341 ETGSGSEPS
+341 ETGSGSEPC

-367 AASFRKEQTASIPL
+367 AASFRKEQAVSIPL

-391 LSLTQQANPNAE
+391 LNLTQQANPNAG

-411 EGISLVSDFMRSL
+411 DGISCVFGFMESL
-424 SEAVTLE
+424 ANAVTLE
-431 AGINYCYTKIINN
+431 AQMNYRYTKIIND
-444 PRLVAPSLVAP
+444 PSFVAP
-455 ISSSEPN
+455 IRSSESN
-462 IRNCWID
+462 IHDCWIN
-469 SYQALNMIA
+469 SYQALNRIA
-478 RLYRADAMYRAVY
+478 SLYRADAMYRAVY

-503 YQLLTWWGGVVVIP
+503 YQMLIWWGGVVVMP
-517 NTGFDGY
+517 NAGFG
-524 VDSYVSRTS
+524 SYADPSRTS
-533 ESGILQMLE
+533 ESSILQMLE
-542 EELLDAIKDLD
+542 EELVEAIRNLD
-553 EKKCVAFAINANDAL
+553 EKKCVAFATNANDAL

-586 QKWAAASELLQQVV
+586 QKWAAASDLLQKVV

-615 SENKDLIL
+615 SESKDLIL
-623 ALNFSN
+623 ALMFGI

-639 GSPED
+639 GSPEE

-660 CEIHLGNNAKAS
+660 CQIHLGNNAKAS

-730 IPQNEINANPNLT
+730 IPQNGIDMNPNLT

>member
-140 RVMDLVSKDG
+140 RVMDLVAKDG

-320 RPSISGDDISNL
+320 RPSFSEIENYPSVSVSGM
-332 TPVWGMEIY
+332 GIY

-367 AASFRKEQTASIPL
+367 AASFRKEQAVSIPL

-431 AGINYCYTKIINN
+431 AGINYRYTKIIND
-444 PRLVAPSLVAP
+444 PRFVAP
-455 ISSSEPN
+455 IRSSEPN
-462 IRNCWID
+462 IHNCWID

-503 YQLLTWWGGVVVIP
+503 YQMLIWWGGVVVMP
-517 NTGFDGY
+517 NAGFEGY
-524 VDSYVSRTS
+524 ADSYVSRTS
-533 ESGILQMLE
+533 ESSILQMLE
-542 EELLDAIKDLD
+542 EELIEAIRNLD
-553 EKKCVAFAINANDAL
+553 EKKCVAFATNANDAL

-586 QKWAAASELLQQVV
+586 QKWAAASDLLQKVV
-600 DKNIY
+600 DKSIY
-605 SMEKVPTKYT
+605 PIEKVLTKYT

-623 ALNFSN
+623 ALKFGI

-639 GSPED
+639 GSPEE

-652 DVKLLYAE
+652 DVMLLYAE

-682 GISGTNVSVEG
+682 GISGTTVSVEG

-730 IPQNEINANPNLT
+730 IPQNELMVNPNLT

>member
-140 RVMDLVSKDG
+140 RVMDLVAKDG

-288 HPVSLEANNINVP
+288 HPVSLETNNINVP

-320 RPSISGDDISNL
+320 RPSIPGDDIYDNS
-332 TPVWGMEIY
+332 TSVWGMKIY
-341 ETGSGSEPS
+341 ETGSGSVPS
-350 INYTKELNNNIL
+350 INYTKELKNNIL

-367 AASFRKEQTASIPL
+367 AASFRKEQAVSIPL

-386 NVVAS
+386 NVVAR
-391 LSLTQQANPNAE
+391 LNLTQQANPNAE

-411 EGISLVSDFMRSL
+411 DGISLVSDFMRSL

-444 PRLVAPSLVAP
+444 PRLVAP
-455 ISSSEPN
+455 ISSFNENLINYWSNEY
-462 IRNCWID
+462 
-469 SYQALNMIA
+469 SSLNLIA
-478 RLYRADAMYRAVY
+478 YLYRADSMYRAVY
-491 SPYLNVYRDLCY
+491 SPYLNVYRDMCY
-503 YQLLTWWGGVVVIP
+503 YQMLIWWGGVVVVP
-517 NTGFDGY
+517 NAGFE
-524 VDSYVSRTS
+524 SYADPSRTS
-533 ESGILQMLE
+533 ESSILQMLE
-542 EELLDAIKDLD
+542 EELVEAIRNLD
-553 EKKCVAFAINANDAL
+553 EKKCVAFATNANDAL

-586 QKWAAASELLQQVV
+586 QKWAAASNLLQKVV
-600 DKNIY
+600 DKSIY
-605 SMEKVPTKYT
+605 PIEKVPTKYT

-623 ALNFSN
+623 ALMVGNE
-629 GSRASRVNVD
+629 SRASRVYVD

-672 KYISEVGNIN
+672 KYISEVDNVN
-682 GISGTNVSVEG
+682 GISGTSVSVEG

-714 LAMKELGLEKY
+714 LAIKELGLEKY

-730 IPQNEINANPNLT
+730 IPENAIDMNPNLT

>member
-140 RVMDLVSKDG
+140 RVMDLVAKDG

-269 YYFDWDGD
+269 YFFDWDGD

-288 HPVSLEANNINVP
+288 HPVSLETNNINVP

-320 RPSISGDDISNL
+320 RPSIPGDDIYDNSTSVL
-332 TPVWGMEIY
+332 GMKIY
-341 ETGSGSEPS
+341 ETGSGSEPC
-350 INYTKELNNNIL
+350 INYSKELNNNIL

-367 AASFRKEQTASIPL
+367 AASFRKEQAVSIPL

-386 NVVAS
+386 NVVAR
-391 LSLTQQANPNAE
+391 LNLTQQANPNAE

-411 EGISLVSDFMRSL
+411 DGISLVSDFMRSL
-424 SEAVTLE
+424 SETVTLE

-444 PRLVAPSLVAP
+444 PRLVAP
-455 ISSSEPN
+455 ISSFNENLINYWSNEY
-462 IRNCWID
+462 
-469 SYQALNMIA
+469 SSLNLIA
-478 RLYRADAMYRAVY
+478 YLYRADSMYRAVY
-491 SPYLNVYRDLCY
+491 SPYLNVYRDMCY
-503 YQLLTWWGGVVVIP
+503 YQMLIWWGGVVVVP
-517 NTGFDGY
+517 NAGFE
-524 VDSYVSRTS
+524 SYADPSRTS
-533 ESGILQMLE
+533 ESSILQMLE
-542 EELLDAIKDLD
+542 EELVEAIRNLD
-553 EKKCVAFAINANDAL
+553 EKKCVAFATNANDAL

-586 QKWAAASELLQQVV
+586 QKWAAASNLLQKVV
-600 DKNIY
+600 DKSIY
-605 SMEKVPTKYT
+605 PIEKVPTKYT

-623 ALNFSN
+623 ALMVGNE
-629 GSRASRVNVD
+629 SRASRVYVD

-672 KYISEVGNIN
+672 KYISEVDNVN
-682 GISGTNVSVEG
+682 GISGTSVSVEG
-693 IKQLRKSLKLQDYF
+693 INQLRKSLKLQDYF

-714 LAMKELGLEKY
+714 LAIKELGLEKY

-730 IPQNEINANPNLT
+730 IPQNEIKMNPNMT

>member
-140 RVMDLVSKDG
+140 RVMDLVAKDG

-269 YYFDWDGD
+269 YFFDWDGD

-288 HPVSLEANNINVP
+288 HPVSLETNNINVP

-320 RPSISGDDISNL
+320 RPSIPGDDIYDNS
-332 TPVWGMEIY
+332 TSVSGMEIY
-341 ETGSGSEPS
+341 ETGSGSVPS
-350 INYTKELNNNIL
+350 INYTKELKNNIL

-367 AASFRKEQTASIPL
+367 AASFRKEQAVSIPL

-386 NVVAS
+386 NEVAC
-391 LSLTQQANPNAE
+391 LNLTQQANPNAE

-411 EGISLVSDFMRSL
+411 VGISLVSDFMSSL
-424 SEAVTLE
+424 SEAVNLE
-431 AGINYCYTKIINN
+431 AGMNYRYTKIINDF
-444 PRLVAPSLVAP
+444 RFVAP

-462 IRNCWID
+462 IRKCWND

-503 YQLLTWWGGVVVIP
+503 YQMLIWWGGVVVMP
-517 NTGFDGY
+517 NAGFE
-524 VDSYVSRTS
+524 SYADPSRTS
-533 ESGILQMLE
+533 ESSILQMLE
-542 EELLDAIKDLD
+542 EELVEAIRNLD
-553 EKKCVAFAINANDAL
+553 EKKCVAFATNANDAL

-586 QKWAAASELLQQVV
+586 QKWAAASNLLQKVV
-600 DKNIY
+600 DKSIY
-605 SMEKVPTKYT
+605 PIEKVPTKYT

-623 ALNFSN
+623 ALMVGNE
-629 GSRASRVNVD
+629 SRASRVYVD

-672 KYISEVGNIN
+672 KYISEVDNVN
-682 GISGTNVSVEG
+682 GISGTSVSVEG

-714 LAMKELGLEKY
+714 LAIKELGLEKY

-730 IPQNEINANPNLT
+730 IPQNEINMNPNMT

>member
-56 MQPLDADLDETGES
+56 MQPLDVDLDETGES

-140 RVMDLVSKDG
+140 RVMDLVAKDG

-288 HPVSLEANNINVP
+288 HPVSLETNNINVP

-320 RPSISGDDISNL
+320 RPSFSEIENYPSVSVSG
-332 TPVWGMEIY
+332 TEIY
-341 ETGSGSEPS
+341 ETGSGNEPC

-367 AASFRKEQTASIPL
+367 AASFRKEQAVSIPL

-386 NVVAS
+386 NEVAC
-391 LSLTQQANPNAE
+391 LNLTQQANPNAE

-411 EGISLVSDFMRSL
+411 VGISLVSDFMRSL

-431 AGINYCYTKIINN
+431 AGMNYRYTKIIND
-444 PRLVAPSLVAP
+444 PSFVAP
-455 ISSSEPN
+455 IRSSESN
-462 IRNCWID
+462 IHNCYIN

-491 SPYLNVYRDLCY
+491 SPYLNVYRDMCY
-503 YQLLTWWGGVVVIP
+503 YQMLIWWGGVVVVP
-517 NTGFDGY
+517 NAGFEGY
-524 VDSYVSRTS
+524 ADSYVPRTS
-533 ESGILQMLE
+533 ESSILQMLE
-542 EELLDAIKDLD
+542 EELVEAIRNLD
-553 EKKCVAFAINANDAL
+553 EKKCVAFATNANDAL

-586 QKWAAASELLQQVV
+586 QKWAAASNLLQQVV

-623 ALNFSN
+623 ALKVGNE
-629 GSRASRVNVD
+629 SRDSRVNVD
-639 GSPED
+639 GSPEK

-672 KYISEVGNIN
+672 KYISEVDNVN
-682 GISGTNVSVEG
+682 GISGTSVSVEG

-730 IPQNEINANPNLT
+730 IPQDEINANPSLN

>member
-140 RVMDLVSKDG
+140 RVMDLVAKDG

-288 HPVSLEANNINVP
+288 HPVSLETNNINVP

-320 RPSISGDDISNL
+320 RPSFSEIENYPSVSVSG
-332 TPVWGMEIY
+332 TEIY
-341 ETGSGSEPS
+341 ETGSGNKPC

-367 AASFRKEQTASIPL
+367 AAFFRKEQAVSIPL

-386 NVVAS
+386 NVVAR
-391 LSLTQQANPNAE
+391 LNLTQQANPNAE

-411 EGISLVSDFMRSL
+411 VGISWVSEFMKSL
-424 SEAVTLE
+424 ANAVTLE
-431 AGINYCYTKIINN
+431 AQMNFRYTKIINDF
-444 PRLVAPSLVAP
+444 RFVAP

-462 IRNCWID
+462 IRKCWND

-503 YQLLTWWGGVVVIP
+503 YQMLIWWGGVVVMP
-517 NTGFDGY
+517 NAGFEGY
-524 VDSYVSRTS
+524 ADSYVPRTS
-533 ESGILQMLE
+533 ESSILQMLE
-542 EELLDAIKDLD
+542 EELVEAIRNLD
-553 EKKCVAFAINANDAL
+553 EKKCVAFATNANDAL

-586 QKWAAASELLQQVV
+586 QKWAAASNLLQKVV
-600 DKNIY
+600 DKSIY
-605 SMEKVPTKYT
+605 PIEKVPTKYT

-623 ALNFSN
+623 ALMVGNE
-629 GSRASRVNVD
+629 SRASRVYVD

-672 KYISEVGNIN
+672 KYISEVDNVN
-682 GISGTNVSVEG
+682 GISGTSVSVEG

-714 LAMKELGLEKY
+714 LAIKELGLEKY

-730 IPQNEINANPNLT
+730 IPENAIDMNPNLT

>member
-130 LNILSHLKYQ
+130 LNILAHLKYQ
-140 RVMDLVSKDG
+140 RVMDLVAKDG

-288 HPVSLEANNINVP
+288 HPVSLETNNINVP

-320 RPSISGDDISNL
+320 RPSFSEIENYPSVSVSG
-332 TPVWGMEIY
+332 TEIY
-341 ETGSGSEPS
+341 ETGSGNEPC

-367 AASFRKEQTASIPL
+367 AASFRKEQAVSIPL

-386 NVVAS
+386 NEVAC
-391 LSLTQQANPNAE
+391 LNLTQQANPNAE

-411 EGISLVSDFMRSL
+411 VGISLVSDFMSSL
-424 SEAVTLE
+424 SEAVNLE
-431 AGINYCYTKIINN
+431 AGMNYRYTKIINDF
-444 PRLVAPSLVAP
+444 RFVAP

-462 IRNCWID
+462 IRKCWND

-503 YQLLTWWGGVVVIP
+503 YQMLIWWGGVVVMP
-517 NTGFDGY
+517 NAGFEGY
-524 VDSYVSRTS
+524 ADSYVPKTS
-533 ESGILQMLE
+533 ESSILQMLE
-542 EELLDAIKDLD
+542 EELVEAIRNLD
-553 EKKCVAFAINANDAL
+553 EKKCVAFATNANDAL

-586 QKWAAASELLQQVV
+586 QKWAAASNLLQQVV

-615 SENKDLIL
+615 SESKDLIL
-623 ALNFSN
+623 ALKVGNE
-629 GSRASRVNVD
+629 SRASRVNVD
-639 GSPED
+639 GSPEE

-660 CEIHLGNNAKAS
+660 CEIHLGNNAKSS
-672 KYISEVGNIN
+672 KYISEVDNVN
-682 GISGTNVSVEG
+682 GISGTSVSVEG

-730 IPQNEINANPNLT
+730 IPQNGIDMNPNLT

>member
-140 RVMDLVSKDG
+140 RVMDLVAKDG

-269 YYFDWDGD
+269 YFFDWDGD

-288 HPVSLEANNINVP
+288 HPVSLETNNINVP

-320 RPSISGDDISNL
+320 RPSIPGDDIYDNSTSVL
-332 TPVWGMEIY
+332 GMKIY
-341 ETGSGSEPS
+341 ETGSGSEPC
-350 INYTKELNNNIL
+350 INYSKELNNNIL

-367 AASFRKEQTASIPL
+367 AASFRKEQAVSIPL

-386 NVVAS
+386 NVVAR
-391 LSLTQQANPNAE
+391 LNLTQQANPNAE

-411 EGISLVSDFMRSL
+411 DGISLVSDFMRSL
-424 SEAVTLE
+424 SETVTLE

-444 PRLVAPSLVAP
+444 PRLVAP
-455 ISSSEPN
+455 ISSFNENLINYWSNEY
-462 IRNCWID
+462 
-469 SYQALNMIA
+469 SSLNLIA
-478 RLYRADAMYRAVY
+478 YLYRADSMYRAVY
-491 SPYLNVYRDLCY
+491 SPYLNVYRDMCY
-503 YQLLTWWGGVVVIP
+503 YQMLIWWGGVVVVP
-517 NTGFDGY
+517 NAGLE
-524 VDSYVSRTS
+524 SYADPSRTS
-533 ESGILQMLE
+533 ESSILQMLE
-542 EELLDAIKDLD
+542 EELVEAIRNLD
-553 EKKCVAFAINANDAL
+553 EKKCVAFATNANDAL

-586 QKWAAASELLQQVV
+586 QKWAAASNLLQKVV
-600 DKNIY
+600 DKSIY
-605 SMEKVPTKYT
+605 PIEKVPTKYT

-623 ALNFSN
+623 ALMVGNE
-629 GSRASRVNVD
+629 SRASRVYVD

-682 GISGTNVSVEG
+682 GISGTNVSVKG

-730 IPQNEINANPNLT
+730 IPQNEINMNPNMT

>member
-140 RVMDLVSKDG
+140 RVMDLVAKDS

-178 NHFSITSG
+178 YHFSITSG

-245 PQIAENIKKRYQEMG
+245 PQIVENIKKRYQEMG

-288 HPVSLEANNINVP
+288 HPVSLETNNINVP

-320 RPSISGDDISNL
+320 RPSFSEIENYPSVSVSG
-332 TPVWGMEIY
+332 TEIY
-341 ETGSGSEPS
+341 ETGSGNEPC

-367 AASFRKEQTASIPL
+367 AASFRKEQAVSIPL

-386 NVVAS
+386 NEVAC
-391 LSLTQQANPNAE
+391 LNLTQQANPNAE

-411 EGISLVSDFMRSL
+411 VGISLVSDFMRSL

-431 AGINYCYTKIINN
+431 AGMNYRYTKIIYDS
-444 PRLVAPSLVAP
+444 RFVAP
-455 ISSSEPN
+455 IRSSEPN
-462 IRNCWID
+462 IHNCWIN

-503 YQLLTWWGGVVVIP
+503 YQMLIWWGGVVVMP
-517 NTGFDGY
+517 NAGFEGY
-524 VDSYVSRTS
+524 ADSYVPRTS
-533 ESGILQMLE
+533 ESSILQMLE
-542 EELLDAIKDLD
+542 EELVEAIRNLD
-553 EKKCVAFAINANDAL
+553 EKKCVAFATNANDAL

-586 QKWAAASELLQQVV
+586 QKWAAASNLLQQVV

-623 ALNFSN
+623 ALKFGI

-639 GSPED
+639 GSPEE

-730 IPQNEINANPNLT
+730 IPQNELMGNPNLN